1 MNPQLPQ
8 ETPAESAPAAEAST
22 EPEDA
27 KSEVG
32 ITDGMNDHFE
42 LVLWTPKLKP

>member
-1 MNPQLPQ
+1 MFTVGYCIRMNPQLPQ
-8 ETPAESAPAAEAST
+8 DTPAESAPAAEAST

-32 ITDGMNDHFE
+32 VGRCR
-42 LVLWTPKLKP
+42 